1 MGDNGEGQ
9 FSVLRRISACCGVMG
24 QLCFFC
30 FAFFFYWPAMWYADL
45 RNNWAIEREYVG
57 GVYTMCYREK
67 GKEDWHCHSLD
78 QSDVETMDHK
88 WGHYVAIKTMVHFAE
103 TAALISLILFYVHL
117 CVRNKAV
124 AICCLVFTTLQM
136 IFTLC
141 SVSVAS
147 FTFDPVTIQTTDLL
161 INLTYKDEEAQ
172 VAYSLSLVWMSWL
185 ASLGC
190 LVVSGAV
197 TFFVFKDKPEEKKSE
212 IQIKMK
218 FLTKTFSFR

>member
-1 MGDNGEGQ
+1 
-9 FSVLRRISACCGVMG
+9 
-24 QLCFFC
+24 
-30 FAFFFYWPAMWYADL
+30 
-45 RNNWAIEREYVG
+45 
-57 GVYTMCYREK
+57 
-67 GKEDWHCHSLD
+67 
-78 QSDVETMDHK
+78 
-88 WGHYVAIKTMVHFAE
+88 
-103 TAALISLILFYVHL
+103 
-117 CVRNKAV
+117 
-124 AICCLVFTTLQM
+124 M

-147 FTFDPVTIQTTDLL
+147 STFDPVTIKTTDLL